1 MVTKY
6 EVCGEDDK
14 SVVMVDLSTKEEAP
28 WTSLVP
34 RELWDKCVSSFE
46 LMLSKSPQPDPPPD
60 TKTVKVTEAM
70 KQWQNENPSRSL
82 FEVKS
87 VQSKVGVVGSKVSLS
102 QYALGSLLLSNQCP
116 RYCSVREYIDSGFT
130 GHAKLDSLR
139 NGYRF
144 LPLLIVNLV
153 LSVLSVVNWFP
164 SILSTGTLAIGIY
177 LFVTFYV
184 IPFSWKNNFLP
195 GAVLVFS
202 ILGCLCTVSGF
213 IWKMIDEPISVY
225 DFAFW
230 YMLWP
235 AICGFQFVYL
245 CLSTWYLLHMYLL
258 FKNMSDSTC
267 VPIPQVTILTF
278 EMWMCWGLIV
288 AATIN
293 GIAGSVF
300 GFVLT
305 DFHLVP
311 IFWMMFMCIPLL
323 MPAGGF
329 FIGMI
334 VRGYPKRVSVSGLV
348 VACVEFGLGAVLCII
363 FGVTG
368 ELWPAHWS

>member
-1 MVTKY
+1 MGTKY
-6 EVCGEDDK
+6 EECGGDDK
-14 SVVMVDLSTKEEAP
+14 IVVMVDLSAKEEAP
-28 WTSLVP
+28 WASLVP
-34 RELWDKCVSSFE
+34 RELWDKCVASFE
-46 LMLSKSPQPDPPPD
+46 LMLSKSPPPDPPPD

-70 KQWQNENPSRSL
+70 KQWQNENPSRSV

-87 VQSKVGVVGSKVSLS
+87 VQSMVGIVGSKVTLS

-116 RYCSVREYIDSGFT
+116 RSCSVREYIDSGFP
-130 GHAKLDSLR
+130 GHARLDSFR

-144 LPLLIVNLV
+144 LPLLIINLV

-177 LFVTFYV
+177 LFVTFYIV
-184 IPFSWKNNFLP
+184 PFSWKNDFLP
-195 GAVLVFS
+195 
-202 ILGCLCTVSGF
+202 
-213 IWKMIDEPISVY
+213 DEPVSVY

-258 FKNMSDSTC
+258 FKSMSDSTS
-267 VPIPQVTILTF
+267 VPVPQVTILTF

-288 AATIN
+288 VATIG
-293 GIAGSVF
+293 GITGTVV
-300 GFVLT
+300 GFALP
-305 DFHLVP
+305 DHGLVP
-311 IFWMMFMCIPLL
+311 IFCIGFVCILLL

-334 VRGYPKRVSVSGLV
+334 VKGYPKRFVVSGIV
-348 VACVEFGLGAVLCII
+348 VAYIEFGLGAVLCVI
-363 FGVTG
+363 FGITV
-368 ELWPAHWS
+368 ELWPTDGT